1 MKIYISADIEGITG
15 IVNWDEVTRC
25 KPDYPPFQA
34 EMMNEVRAACE
45 GANNRGAKEIWIKD
59 AHGTARNLSFDG
71 LPNNTTLIR
80 AFNGHPYTMMQEID
94 ETFDAVLMI
103 GYHSYASSGGN
114 PLSHTLETDFVYIKI
129 NGEYAS
135 EFMINGYT
143 AAMMNV
149 PVVFV
154 SGDEGLCGHVKS
166 INKNIITVSVGKGV
180 GSSVISIHPEVVFC
194 NIKSGV
200 EEALSKDFK
209 KCKLNLPQNFLIEL
223 SYIDHAKAYK
233 ASFYPGMDKVS
244 ATTLVF
250 KTNDYF
256 EVLRMLAFVV

>member
-15 IVNWDEVTRC
+15 IVNWDEATRC
-25 KPDYPPFQA
+25 KPDYTPFQA
-34 EMMNEVRAACE
+34 EMINEVRAACE
-45 GANNRGAKEIWIKD
+45 GANNRGAKEIWVKD
-59 AHGTARNLSFDG
+59 AHWTARNLSFDG
-71 LPNNTTLIR
+71 LPNNTRLIR
-80 AFNGHPYTMMQEID
+80 AFNGHPYAMMQELD
-94 ETFDAVLMI
+94 KTFDAVLMI
-103 GYHSYASSGGN
+103 GYHSYAS
-114 PLSHTLETDFVYIKI
+114 
-129 NGEYAS
+129 
-135 EFMINGYT
+135 YT